1 MKYDDIQQSA
11 GRSILMEASFI
22 DVWHI
27 AEFCLSSES
36 GLEGDH
42 VRDRRGGQRGRWRE
56 LEDLRCMS
64 EGKPGEEPGGE
75 LALSWEGS

>member
-22 DVWHI
+22 DFWHI

-36 GLEGDH
+36 GLTD
-42 VRDRRGGQRGRWRE
+42 VDQASRVIVWS
-56 LEDLRCMS
+56 L
-64 EGKPGEEPGGE
+64 
-75 LALSWEGS
+75 LAVMLLIFSG